1 MWLYEMIF
9 MDIWMY
15 GWMDGWIV
23 RQTSFKIY
31 GTGPFYFWNSK
42 LNNYRF
48 LRMGLELPNL
58 NNTEMKRNTEALWSI
73 RALVQT
79 VKS

>member
-1 MWLYEMIF
+1 
-9 MDIWMY
+9 
-15 GWMDGWIV
+15 
-23 RQTSFKIY
+23 
-31 GTGPFYFWNSK
+31 
-42 LNNYRF
+42 
-48 LRMGLELPNL
+48 MGLELPNL